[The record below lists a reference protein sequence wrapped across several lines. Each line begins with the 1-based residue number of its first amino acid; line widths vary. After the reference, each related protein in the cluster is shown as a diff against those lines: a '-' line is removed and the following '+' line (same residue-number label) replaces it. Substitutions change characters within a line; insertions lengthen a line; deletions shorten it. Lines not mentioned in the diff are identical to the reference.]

1 MEGAGGTRDYVL
13 GVGEVQCSGG
23 HGEVRKDRGYG
34 DHEWAARRPGED
46 SGNVGKKPLKVLE
59 EPPGIEKDHL
69 AAAC

>member
-1 MEGAGGTRDYVL
+1 MTVEGAGGTRDYVL

-46 SGNVGKKPLKVLE
+46 SGNVGKS
-59 EPPGIEKDHL
+59 H
-69 AAAC
+69 